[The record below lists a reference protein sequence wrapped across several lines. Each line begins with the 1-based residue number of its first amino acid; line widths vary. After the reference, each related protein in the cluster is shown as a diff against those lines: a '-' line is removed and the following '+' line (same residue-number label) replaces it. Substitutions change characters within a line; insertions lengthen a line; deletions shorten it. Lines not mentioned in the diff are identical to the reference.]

1 MGTAK
6 SKTKLTMDNGKK
18 PLSTERT
25 AVYKRNKRRVL
36 RYLKAFP
43 PGTPGPIPK
52 LYLESP
58 RPPFSIKKIFLSI

>member
-1 MGTAK
+1 
-6 SKTKLTMDNGKK
+6 MDNGKK

-58 RPPFSIKKIFLSI
+58 VQHSTQAKK